1 MKHKILGLLAVGLV
15 AGPMAA
21 KAVVIYEYTE
31 ASVPPTTDWSFS
43 YASPTFISSD
53 TSLADYPCLTSICDI
68 DFFLTGFSNTIA
80 VSPPGDATAFR
91 DFPQGAFGA
100 VGSYN
105 AVDFLGRLLGTLVVS
120 EVAVSEPGTL
130 ALFGLGLLGLW
141 LTRRR
146 AN

>member
-21 KAVVIYEYTE
+21 NAVVIYEYTE
-31 ASVPPTTDWSFS
+31 ASVPPATDWSFS

-80 VSPPGDATAFR
+80 VSPPW
-91 DFPQGAFGA
+91 
-100 VGSYN
+100 
-105 AVDFLGRLLGTLVVS
+105 GRHRFSGFSSGCVRCGWIL
-120 EVAVSEPGTL
+120 
-130 ALFGLGLLGLW
+130 
-141 LTRRR
+141 
-146 AN
+146 